1 MAQHVTHRGDALT
14 RSEKGASARAYGVET
29 RYRSRMH
36 AVRGRVRNGRIL
48 VDEPTDLPEGTEIE
62 LVPIED
68 DELTEEER
76 VTLDAVLL
84 DALRNVEAGRT
95 IDAKVVLDELG
106 VER

>member
-1 MAQHVTHRGDALT
+1 
-14 RSEKGASARAYGVET
+14 
-29 RYRSRMH
+29 MH